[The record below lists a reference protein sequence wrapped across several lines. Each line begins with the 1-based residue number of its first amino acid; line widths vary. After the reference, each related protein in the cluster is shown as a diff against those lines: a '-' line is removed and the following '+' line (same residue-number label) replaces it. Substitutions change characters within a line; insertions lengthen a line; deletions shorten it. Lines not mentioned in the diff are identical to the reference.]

1 MAAPKPDKEGE
12 LEVYTKDKF
21 KAKFVTLS
29 GGSLLLSKKKGAD
42 EFDTAVALKGGA
54 VKEGG
59 TVEDKKK
66 KALFTVTSGG
76 TDHIFAAKDDKEVK
90 SWVEAI
96 KGNLTKEE
104 VAVTLA
110 KKKQSAMMSIKKN
123 VSGKAATSGAGKGLI
138 KDELGKNGVRV
149 IDIMKEI
156 ITMYEGKK
164 KATEIEDNI
173 IRFAVKIILLWKN
186 KDLSTQELMKT
197 LPYLRAVWSNLI
209 DFCEMSFA
217 YEPAV
222 LAKNSNELVDC
233 FVKLIQQHVTDKT
246 IEMVRETLTYL
257 SNEKLMDILFK
268 DPKGEEYK
276 KELEGIVRGAW
287 IKLFKDAK
295 K

>member
-1 MAAPKPDKEGE
+1 
-12 LEVYTKDKF
+12 
-21 KAKFVTLS
+21 
-29 GGSLLLSKKKGAD
+29 
-42 EFDTAVALKGGA
+42 
-54 VKEGG
+54 
-59 TVEDKKK
+59 
-66 KALFTVTSGG
+66 
-76 TDHIFAAKDDKEVK
+76 
-90 SWVEAI
+90 
-96 KGNLTKEE
+96 
-104 VAVTLA
+104 
-110 KKKQSAMMSIKKN
+110 
-123 VSGKAATSGAGKGLI
+123 
-138 KDELGKNGVRV
+138 
-149 IDIMKEI
+149 
-156 ITMYEGKK
+156 
-164 KATEIEDNI
+164 
-173 IRFAVKIILLWKN
+173 
-186 KDLSTQELMKT
+186 MKT

>member
-1 MAAPKPDKEGE
+1 MTDIKADKEGE
-12 LEVYTKDKF
+12 LELYAKEKF

-29 GGSLLLSKKKGAD
+29 GGSLLFSKKKGAD
-42 EFDTAVALKGGA
+42 EFDLAVELKGGS
-54 VKEGG
+54 VKEGAS
-59 TVEDKKK
+59 VSDKKLK
-66 KALFTVTSGG
+66 LFTVTADGADTVLG
-76 TDHIFAAKDDKEVK
+76 AKDEKEMK
-90 SWVEAI
+90 AWVDAI
-96 KGNLTKEE
+96 KANLSKEG

-110 KKKQSAMMSIKKN
+110 KKKQSAMMAIKKN

-156 ITMYEGKK
+156 ITLHEGKK
-164 KATEIEDNI
+164 KATEVEDNI

-186 KDLSTQELMKT
+186 KDITTQDLMKT

-217 YEPAV
+217 YEPAT
-222 LAKNSNELVDC
+222 LAKNANELVDC
-233 FVKLIQQHVTDKT
+233 FIKLIQQHVTDKT
-246 IEMVRETLTYL
+246 IEMIRETLQYL
-257 SNEKLMDILFK
+257 SQEKLQDLLFK

-287 IKLFKDAK
+287 IKVFKDAK